1 MGSQL
6 TVCLHWRL
14 WPWRA
19 HCHGRPGADTHQ
31 AAGALPCLGTHTQI
45 NMCMCIL
52 DIYTH
57 MCIFIFK
64 QICVHFKIYK
74 HMYTYMCV
82 SVTTCIYIWVHIYLY
97 ICIYIFI
104 DIYVYIPK
112 HMYEHIVWTWIWY
125 LFLTHISRHLVGVHV
140 LCTHAHKC
148 KYEYIYIYTCFYRH
162 TCLYFKTYVWTYC
175 MDMHLIFDLTNISM
189 HLVGVHVFCTQA
201 HKCNYEY
208 KCIYIYTS
216 LSTFMFLFQNI
227 CMNLLYGHEFDILS
241 YKHISAFG
249 RCTCV
254 MHTCT

>member
-82 SVTTCIYIWVHIYLY
+82 SVTTYIYIWVHIYLY

-148 KYEYIYIYTCFYRH
+148 KYEYIYIYMF
-162 TCLYFKTYVWTYC
+162 
-175 MDMHLIFDLTNISM
+175 
-189 HLVGVHVFCTQA
+189 
-201 HKCNYEY
+201 
-208 KCIYIYTS
+208 
-216 LSTFMFLFQNI
+216 LSTYMFVFQNI
-227 CMNLLYGHEFDILS
+227 CMNILYGHAFDIWS
-241 YKHISAFG
+241 YKHINAFG

-254 MHTCT
+254 LHTST

>member
-74 HMYTYMCV
+74 HMYMYMCV

-148 KYEYIYIYTCFYRH
+148 KYEYIYIYMF
-162 TCLYFKTYVWTYC
+162 
-175 MDMHLIFDLTNISM
+175 
-189 HLVGVHVFCTQA
+189 
-201 HKCNYEY
+201 
-208 KCIYIYTS
+208 
-216 LSTFMFLFQNI
+216 LSTYMFVFQNI
-227 CMNLLYGHEFDILS
+227 CMNILYGHAFDIWS
-241 YKHISAFG
+241 YKHINAFG

-254 MHTCT
+254 LHTST